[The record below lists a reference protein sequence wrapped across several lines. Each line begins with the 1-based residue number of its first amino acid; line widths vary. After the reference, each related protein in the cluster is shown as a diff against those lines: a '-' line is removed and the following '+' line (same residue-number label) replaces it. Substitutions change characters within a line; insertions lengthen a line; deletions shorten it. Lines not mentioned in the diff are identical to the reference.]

1 MNVNYYDI
9 DNKKYTILNDITIDN
24 IYYLL
29 LVNLEDDGDVLIR
42 KVDPSDDNY
51 LIPLD
56 NEDEVYKVLETI
68 EE

>member
-9 DNKKYTILNDITIDN
+9 DNKKYTIANDITIDKIN
-24 IYYLL
+24 YLL

>member
-1 MNVNYYDI
+1 MNVSYYDI

-24 IYYLL
+24 INYLL
-29 LVNLEDDGDVLIR
+29 LVNLEDDGDILIR

>member
-9 DNKKYTILNDITIDN
+9 DNKKYTIANDITIDKIN
-24 IYYLL
+24 YLL
-29 LVNLEDDGDVLIR
+29 LVNLEDEDDVLLR
-42 KVDPSDDNY
+42 KVDPSDDNF

>member
-9 DNKKYTILNDITIDN
+9 DNKKYTIANDFTIDN
-24 IYYLL
+24 INYLL
-29 LVNLEDDGDVLIR
+29 LVNLEDEDDVLLR

>member
-9 DNKKYTILNDITIDN
+9 DNKKYTIANDITIDN
-24 IYYLL
+24 INYLL
-29 LVNLEDDGDVLIR
+29 LVNLEDEGDVLLR

-56 NEDEVYKVLETI
+56 NEDEVYKVLESI

>member
-9 DNKKYTILNDITIDN
+9 DNKKYTIANDITIDKIN
-24 IYYLL
+24 YLL
-29 LVNLEDDGDVLIR
+29 LVNLEDEDDVLLR

>member
-9 DNKKYTILNDITIDN
+9 DNKKYTILNDITIDKIN
-24 IYYLL
+24 YLL
-29 LVNLEDDGDVLIR
+29 LVNLEDDGDILIR

-56 NEDEVYKVLETI
+56 NEDEVYKVLETT

>member
-1 MNVNYYDI
+1 MNVSYYDI

-24 IYYLL
+24 INYLL

>member
-9 DNKKYTILNDITIDN
+9 DNKKYTILNDITIDKIN
-24 IYYLL
+24 YLL
-29 LVNLEDDGDVLIR
+29 LVNLEDDGDILIR

>member
-9 DNKKYTILNDITIDN
+9 DNKKYTIANDFTIDN
-24 IYYLL
+24 INYLL
-29 LVNLEDDGDVLIR
+29 LVNLEDEDDVLLR

-51 LIPLD
+51 LLPLD
-56 NEDEVYKVLETI
+56 NEDEVYKVLETT

>member
-9 DNKKYTILNDITIDN
+9 DNKKYTILNDTTIDN
-24 IYYLL
+24 INYLL

>member
-1 MNVNYYDI
+1 MDVNYYDI

-24 IYYLL
+24 INYLL

>member
-9 DNKKYTILNDITIDN
+9 DNKKYTIANDFTIDKIN
-24 IYYLL
+24 YLL
-29 LVNLEDDGDVLIR
+29 LVNLEDEDDVLLR

>member
-9 DNKKYTILNDITIDN
+9 DNKKYTIANDFTIDN
-24 IYYLL
+24 INYLL
-29 LVNLEDDGDVLIR
+29 LVNLEDEDDVLLR

-56 NEDEVYKVLETI
+56 NEDEVYKVLETT

>member
-9 DNKKYTILNDITIDN
+9 DNKKYTSLNDITIDN
-24 IYYLL
+24 INYLL
-29 LVNLEDDGDVLIR
+29 LVNLEDDGDILIR

>member
-24 IYYLL
+24 INYLL

>member
-24 IYYLL
+24 INYLL

-56 NEDEVYKVLETI
+56 NEEEVYKVLETI

>member
-24 IYYLL
+24 INYLL
-29 LVNLEDDGDVLIR
+29 LVNLEDDGDILIR